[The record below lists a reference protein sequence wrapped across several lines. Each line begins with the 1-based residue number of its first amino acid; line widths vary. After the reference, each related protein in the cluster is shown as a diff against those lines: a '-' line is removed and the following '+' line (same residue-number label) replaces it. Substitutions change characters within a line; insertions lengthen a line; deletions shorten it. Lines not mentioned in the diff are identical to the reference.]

1 MSGQFI
7 TIEGTEGVGKTT
19 QNEAIQTWMNNKGI
33 DYIVTREPGGTQIGE
48 KIRALLLDKENKA
61 MGSDAELLLMFA
73 ARSQHVEEKIQ
84 PALAKGQW
92 VLCDRFVDSSFA
104 YQGFGRGLGV
114 ERIKQ
119 LEQWTLGS
127 LKPNKTFLLKM
138 DVAQGLQRAAARADL
153 DRFEEEKL
161 DFYNEVKKGY
171 LYRAEHDPDR
181 FSIIDASQT
190 IEKVTQ
196 DIESELETL
205 YRG

>member
-1 MSGQFI
+1 MNGQFI

-48 KIRALLLDKENKA
+48 KIRALLLDKANKA

-73 ARSQHVEEKIQ
+73 ARSEHVEKKIQ

-161 DFYNEVKKGY
+161 DFYNKVKKGY

>member
-48 KIRALLLDKENKA
+48 KIRALLLDKANKA

-73 ARSQHVEEKIQ
+73 ARSEHVEKKIQ

-138 DVAQGLQRAAARADL
+138 DVAQGLQRAAARAEL

-161 DFYNEVKKGY
+161 DFYNKVEQGY

-181 FSIIDASQT
+181 FSIINASQT

>member
-1 MSGQFI
+1 MNGQFI

-48 KIRALLLDKENKA
+48 KIRALLLDKANKA
-61 MGSDAELLLMFA
+61 MGSNAELLLMFA
-73 ARSQHVEEKIQ
+73 ARSEHVEKKIQ

-127 LKPNKTFLLKM
+127 LKPNKTFLSVIRK
-138 DVAQGLQRAAARADL
+138 QSGR
-153 DRFEEEKL
+153 
-161 DFYNEVKKGY
+161 
-171 LYRAEHDPDR
+171 
-181 FSIIDASQT
+181 
-190 IEKVTQ
+190 
-196 DIESELETL
+196 
-205 YRG
+205 

>member
-1 MSGQFI
+1 MNGQFI

-48 KIRALLLDKENKA
+48 KIRALLLDKANKA

-73 ARSQHVEEKIQ
+73 ARSEHVEKKIQ

-138 DVAQGLQRAAARADL
+138 DVAQGLQRAAARAEL

-161 DFYNEVKKGY
+161 DFYNKVEQGY

-181 FSIIDASQT
+181 FSIINASQT

>member
-1 MSGQFI
+1 MNGQFI

-48 KIRALLLDKENKA
+48 KIRALLLDKTNKA

-73 ARSQHVEEKIQ
+73 ARSEHVEKKIQ

-161 DFYNEVKKGY
+161 DFYNKVEKGY

-205 YRG
+205 YSG

>member
-1 MSGQFI
+1 MNGQFI

-48 KIRALLLDKENKA
+48 KIRALLLDKANKA

-73 ARSQHVEEKIQ
+73 ARSEHVEKKIQ

-161 DFYNEVKKGY
+161 DFYNKVEQGY

>member
-1 MSGQFI
+1 MNGQFI

-48 KIRALLLDKENKA
+48 KIRALLLDKTNKA

-73 ARSQHVEEKIQ
+73 ARSEHVEKKIQ

-138 DVAQGLQRAAARADL
+138 DIAQGLQRAAARADL

-161 DFYNEVKKGY
+161 DFYNKVEKGY

>member
-33 DYIVTREPGGTQIGE
+33 DYIVTRESGGTKIGE
-48 KIRALLLDKENKA
+48 KIRALLLDKANKA

-161 DFYNEVKKGY
+161 DFYNKVEQGY

-190 IEKVTQ
+190 IKKVTQ